1 MYYKVELFV
10 VLFNSS
16 LIRTNIHV
24 YQKPHVTL
32 IGRPRQRGYV
42 MVSGDI
48 CNSGPAG
55 SLEDVPLQTP
65 THTRTYTH
73 TYTQTHTHART
84 HTRTHTHT
92 HTSSSSYISIWTL
105 VSTRQ
110 TIIHKPHVFKRHT
123 YTFSCIQ

>member
-32 IGRPRQRGYV
+32 ISRPRKRGYV

-73 TYTQTHTHART
+73 AHT
-84 HTRTHTHT
+84 HTRTHAPPPPT
-92 HTSSSSYISIWTL
+92 HTSSSSYTSIWTL